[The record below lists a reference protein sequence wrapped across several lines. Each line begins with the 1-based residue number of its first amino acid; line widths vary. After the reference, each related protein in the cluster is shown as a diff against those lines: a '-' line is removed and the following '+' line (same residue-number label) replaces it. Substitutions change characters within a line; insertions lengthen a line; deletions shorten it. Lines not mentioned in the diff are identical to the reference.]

1 MVKIKICGI
10 TNLKEAE
17 IINQTKPDYFG
28 LVFASGSHLVDI
40 DTARQIRQE
49 VNKNIPAVGVFVDAP
64 FELIKQLADEKIIQ
78 IAQLHG
84 SEKSEDIKRI
94 RTELNIPVIDVINED
109 KLHRN
114 SDADF
119 LMVDARTSTVTRDQL
134 SNDDSNLFVA
144 GGINPE
150 NAQQTIDATKPFAID
165 VSRGVEVDGKKDIEL
180 VKAIVSIAHNN

>member
-40 DTARQIRQE
+40 DTARQIRRE
-49 VNKNIPAVGVFVDAP
+49 VNANIPAVGVFVDAP
-64 FELIKQLADEKIIQ
+64 FELIKQLAEEKIIQ

-84 SEKSEDIKRI
+84 SEKYEDIKRI

-144 GGINPE
+144 GGINLE
-150 NAQQTIDATKPFAID
+150 NAQHTIDATKPFTID
-165 VSRGVEVDGKKDIEL
+165 VSRGVEVDGKKNIEP
-180 VKAIVSIAHNN
+180 VKAIVAVAHNN